1 MISENALY
9 WIWITNSLGYNNIK
23 VKRLYELYD
32 DIKLFYSGGIR
43 EWRFCGIFTENELRK
58 LEKETLNKAE
68 VIIEKCK
75 KLGYSIISID
85 DEQYPECLINI
96 DVPPAVIYVSGNLP
110 DVDNRVTLAIVG
122 TRRATHYGVDNAFRF
137 GYALAKCG
145 GIIVSG
151 GALGV
156 DCASHRGALATKGVT
171 VCVLGCGLNY
181 NYLPE
186 NEGMRKAIALN
197 GAVISEYPP
206 DDPPMKYNFPARNR
220 IISALSDG
228 VIIME
233 AGRKSGSLIT
243 ANIAIEQGKEVFA
256 LLGNN
261 NPQNEGSN
269 SLVKAGCAHPVTD
282 FMDVLN
288 EFNKNRGIVF
298 DNIEIDFDDI
308 PSSEFDEVPVKGAKQ
323 VLSKNKPKAFD
334 NKRAEQKINNKKI
347 EITDEYLKNLNL
359 SDTAI
364 RVYKT
369 MSSEPVHIDTI
380 SKRLDVPV
388 FKVLTIMS
396 QLEIKGLITPLSG
409 RRYVQK

>member
-1 MISENALY
+1 
-9 WIWITNSLGYNNIK
+9 
-23 VKRLYELYD
+23 
-32 DIKLFYSGGIR
+32 
-43 EWRFCGIFTENELRK
+43 
-58 LEKETLNKAE
+58 
-68 VIIEKCK
+68 
-75 KLGYSIISID
+75 
-85 DEQYPECLINI
+85 
-96 DVPPAVIYVSGNLP
+96 
-110 DVDNRVTLAIVG
+110 
-122 TRRATHYGVDNAFRF
+122 
-137 GYALAKCG
+137 
-145 GIIVSG
+145 
-151 GALGV
+151 
-156 DCASHRGALATKGVT
+156 
-171 VCVLGCGLNY
+171 
-181 NYLPE
+181 
-186 NEGMRKAIALN
+186 MRKAIALN

-206 DDPPMKYNFPARNR
+206 DEPPMKYNFPARNR

-243 ANIAIEQGKEVFA
+243 ANIAIDQGKEVFA